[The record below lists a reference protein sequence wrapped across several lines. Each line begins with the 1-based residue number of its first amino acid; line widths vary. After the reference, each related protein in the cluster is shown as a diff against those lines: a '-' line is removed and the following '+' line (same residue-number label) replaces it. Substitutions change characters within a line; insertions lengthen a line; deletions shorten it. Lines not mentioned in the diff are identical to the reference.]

1 MQAGDPISLQVV
13 GMARKCGF
21 LLIVL
26 AAAVATPPLF
36 AAPATGAISGYIRSS
51 AGAPQSSAVVEI
63 SASAATLGV
72 IVVTDAR
79 GFYSAANLPAG
90 IYRVKATFPTF
101 LPSLQENLTLR
112 TGAHLV
118 VNLTLSTLSD
128 ALKLIP
134 QRRPAQADPDDWHWT
149 LKSSANRPVLRV
161 YDDGPTVVVSRND
174 ARGEDSE
181 DRVLRASVAFIAGSQ
196 ADGFGSSGEM
206 TTAFSL
212 EKSLFTSGI
221 LSFNGNVNTSTG
233 DPNGVLRAS
242 YSGDFGSTRPTV
254 TITYRHLASPGLA
267 LQNAAYSAVALTT
280 SDRMEVSDFLE
291 LSYGSDLEAVDFGRR
306 VMAFRPFGSADFHL
320 SPNMVLEYRFATS
333 QPDPRRDK
341 GFDTAPADLSES
353 GPRMALAG
361 GIPQVEHARH
371 QELSLSRRFGR
382 NNVQVAYYLDR
393 IGNMVLT
400 GAGDPSA
407 YSDNVLSDVYSGTFS
422 YSGGSL
428 GTTGARLVLQRRF
441 TDDLTGTVDF
451 STGGVATLKDP
462 LGTWQNVSSD
472 LTTAR
477 RHSVA
482 TRFSGYIPSTG
493 TRWIA
498 SYKWTGGSALSQVD
512 EFNASAGQADP
523 NLSFFLRQPLPG
535 RNFIPGRMEALVDVR
550 NLLAQGYVPVMGQD
564 GRTIFLVQSARS
576 VRGGVSFTF

>member
-1 MQAGDPISLQVV
+1 
-13 GMARKCGF
+13 MARKYGF

-26 AAAVATPPLF
+26 AAAVATPPSF
-36 AAPATGAISGYIRSS
+36 ASPVTGAISGYIKSS

-63 SASAATLGV
+63 SASAASLGV

-79 GFYSAANLPAG
+79 GFYSAKNLPAG
-90 IYRVKATFPTF
+90 IYSVKATFPSF
-101 LPSLQENLTLR
+101 LPSLQDNLTLR
-112 TGAHLV
+112 SGAHLV

-128 ALKLIP
+128 ALKFIP
-134 QRRPAQADPDDWHWT
+134 QRRPVQADPDDWHWT
-149 LKSSANRPVLRV
+149 LKSSANRPVLRID
-161 YDDGPTVVVSRND
+161 DDGPMVVVSKSD
-174 ARGEDSE
+174 GKGEESE
-181 DRVLRASVAFIAGSQ
+181 DRVLKARVAFIAGSQ

-242 YSGDFGSTRPTV
+242 YSSDFGATRPTV
-254 TITYRHLASPGLA
+254 TITYRHLASPGSA

-280 SDRMEVSDFLE
+280 SDRMEISDFLE
-291 LSYGSDLEAVDFGRR
+291 LNYGSDMEAVDFGRR

-320 SPNMVLEYRFATS
+320 SPNMVVEYRFATS

-382 NNVQVAYYLDR
+382 NNVQAAYYLDQ
-393 IGNMVLT
+393 IGNLVLT

-422 YSGGSL
+422 YGAGSL
-428 GTTGARLVLQRRF
+428 STTGARLVLQRRF

-462 LGTWQNVSSD
+462 LGTWQGVASD

-482 TRFSGYIPSTG
+482 GRFAGYIPSTG

-498 SYKWTGGSALSQVD
+498 SYKWTSGSALSSVD

-535 RNFIPGRMEALVDVR
+535 RNFIPARMEALVDVR

>member
-1 MQAGDPISLQVV
+1 
-13 GMARKCGF
+13 MARKCGL

-26 AAAVATPPLF
+26 AAVVATPRLF
-36 AAPATGAISGYIRSS
+36 ASPVTGAISGYIKSS
-51 AGAPQSSAVVEI
+51 TGAPQSSAVVEI
-63 SASAATLGV
+63 SASAVKLGV

-79 GFYSAANLPAG
+79 GFYSAKDLPAG
-90 IYRVKATFPTF
+90 TYSVKATFPSF
-101 LPSLQENLTLR
+101 LPSLQDNLTLR
-112 TGAHLV
+112 SGAHLV

-128 ALKLIP
+128 AMKLIP
-134 QRRPAQADPDDWHWT
+134 QRRPVQADPDDWHWT
-149 LKSSANRPVLRV
+149 LKSSAGRPVLRI
-161 YDDGPTVVVSRND
+161 YDDGPMVVVSK
-174 ARGEDSE
+174 GDSRSDSRAE
-181 DRVLRASVAFIAGSQ
+181 EADDRVLKARVAFIAGSQ
-196 ADGFGSSGEM
+196 ADGFGSTGEM

-212 EKSLFTSGI
+212 EKSLFSSGL
-221 LSFNGNVNTSTG
+221 LSFNGNVDTSTG

-242 YSGDFGSTRPTV
+242 YSGDFGSSRPTV
-254 TITYRHLASPGLA
+254 TITYRHLASPGAA

-291 LSYGSDLEAVDFGRR
+291 LNYGSDLEAVDFGRH

-320 SPNMVLEYRFATS
+320 SPNMVLEYRFDTS
-333 QPDPRRDK
+333 QPDLRREK

-361 GIPQVEHARH
+361 GIPQVERARH

-382 NNVQVAYYLDR
+382 NNVQVAYYLDQ
-393 IGNMVLT
+393 IANMVLT

-422 YSGGSL
+422 YGAGSL
-428 GTTGARLVLQRRF
+428 STTGARLVLQRRF
-441 TDDLTGTVDF
+441 TDDLTGTLDF
-451 STGGVATLKDP
+451 STGGVATLRDP
-462 LGTWQNVSSD
+462 LGTWQGVASD

-477 RHSVA
+477 RHSIA
-482 TRFSGYIPSTG
+482 TRFAGYIPSTG

-498 SYKWTGGSALSQVD
+498 SYKWTNGSALSSVD

-523 NLSFFLRQPLPG
+523 NLSFFLRQPLPARG
-535 RNFIPGRMEALVDVR
+535 FIQGRMEALVDVR